1 MKSNRVLVLRLI
13 LFIGVVTLM
22 QSCTIEKRRYMSG
35 YHIDWH
41 HNKTAEASGEEQVKE
56 ASLANDVED
65 GKTTNT
71 IVLNEKSST
80 EKLDQEVYEHAA
92 EDTVA
97 AVEKVT
103 AAKPRV
109 SSDRLMKAF
118 KPQGRGLMA
127 VMSMPGNAPATT
139 MQDYNKVGVAFGI
152 IAFGLAVLTILSAI
166 ITIFSTGWAALGWV
180 AISVVFGFAT
190 LIFTIVAQTIFWSK
204 HEGIPKFMILP
215 LAISV
220 LALYPI
226 IRILIDRL
234 FIK

>member
-1 MKSNRVLVLRLI
+1 MVLRLI
-13 LFIGVVTLM
+13 LFIGVVSLM

-41 HNKTAEASGEEQVKE
+41 HNKTAEASGEDQVKE
-56 ASLANDVED
+56 SNMANDVED

-71 IVLNEKSST
+71 IVLGETTST
-80 EKLDQEVYEHAA
+80 EKVEQEVFVHTI
-92 EDTVA
+92 EDTLV
-97 AVEKVT
+97 VEEKV
-103 AAKPRV
+103 APVNQRV
-109 SSDRLMKAF
+109 SGERLMKAF

-152 IAFGLAVLTILSAI
+152 IAFGLAVLTILAAI

>member
-1 MKSNRVLVLRLI
+1 MKSSRSLVLRLV
-13 LFIGVVTLM
+13 LFIGVVSLM
-22 QSCTIEKRRYMSG
+22 QSCTVEKRRYMNG

-41 HNKTAEASGEEQVKE
+41 HNKTAEASREEQKNE
-56 ASLANDVED
+56 SNLTKDVADE
-65 GKTTNT
+65 KTTNA
-71 IVLNEKSST
+71 IVLSETASSEKV
-80 EKLDQEVYEHAA
+80 EQEVFVDTV
-92 EDTVA
+92 EDTLVA
-97 AVEKVT
+97 EEKVE
-103 AAKPRV
+103 PVNQRV
-109 SSDRLMKAF
+109 PGERLVKAF

-127 VMSMPGNAPATT
+127 VMSMPGEAQATT

-152 IAFGLAVLTILSAI
+152 IAFGLAVLTILAAI

-180 AISVVFGFAT
+180 AISVVLGFAT